1 MEDRLTELETRIAFQ
16 EHSLQELSDEM
27 YRQQKQIERLDNIC
41 RMLLQQMQDVSA
53 ALPAKPLDEKPPH
66 Y

>member
-1 MEDRLTELETRIAFQ
+1 MEDRITELETRIAFQ

>member
-1 MEDRLTELETRIAFQ
+1 MEDRITELETRIAFQ
-16 EHSLQELSDEM
+16 EHNLQELSDEM

-41 RMLLQQMQDVSA
+41 RMLLQQMQDVSS
-53 ALPAKPLDEKPPH
+53 ALPAKPQDEKPPH